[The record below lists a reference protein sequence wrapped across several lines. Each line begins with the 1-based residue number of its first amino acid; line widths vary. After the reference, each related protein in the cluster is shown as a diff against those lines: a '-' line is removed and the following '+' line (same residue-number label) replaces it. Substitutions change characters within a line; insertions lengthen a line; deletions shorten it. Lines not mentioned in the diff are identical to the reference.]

1 MIAEGITYGRAQYES
16 GLVDLDSVIIPM
28 IVNPLDAERNMSD
41 SKLQKLRI
49 LEPPPNIYTI
59 LHTFVLGLH

>member
-1 MIAEGITYGRAQYES
+1 MIAEGITYGRAQYELGS
-16 GLVDLDSVIIPM
+16 VDLDSVTTPI
-28 IVNPLDAERNMSD
+28 IVNPLETERNMSD